1 MKKLLFLL
9 PLIVFFFMGCGEK
22 EIKQNTMFALVKGKI
37 GKEAMVLEIGAS
49 SCKTCIEMKKT
60 IDILKLNNPNLPIYI
75 VDVYD
80 DMNAFSYFKIQ
91 MIPTQLVFNAKG
103 EEVSR
108 HIGGVSRE
116 EMLQFVELSKK

>member
-1 MKKLLFLL
+1 MKKLLLL

-60 IDILKLNNPNLPIYI
+60 IDTLKLNDPNLPIYI